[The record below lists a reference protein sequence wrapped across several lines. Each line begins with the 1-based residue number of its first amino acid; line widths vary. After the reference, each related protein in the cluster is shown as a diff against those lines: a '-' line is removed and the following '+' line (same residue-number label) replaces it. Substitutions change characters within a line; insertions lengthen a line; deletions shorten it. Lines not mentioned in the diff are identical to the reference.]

1 MGSYRCGCPEGFV
14 QHLYYNQCID
24 ENECNTSPCGDNT
37 CINTIGSYK
46 CGCPDGYQFDGN
58 LQICVQVSFRF
69 QRLIIRDYYFRCEKK
84 NLMYFRW
91 ALDASEAL
99 APLVAPL
106 TGQMDSSA
114 DVLPGINE
122 LDRFVIDVTL
132 GYFDVTFI
140 YFLPFDFQWS
150 GSLFVHDQSTI
161 ARTLWRRHQQ
171 CTDVRDKS
179 RSVSY
184 TACGW
189 QDNIDGRL
197 LFLQGDLTIIP
208 DHRVVRRWTQQR
220 KKNYFLFRRLTGKED
235 TEGICERNQW
245 IKNWSHGGTKLWRDD
260 SSDQQRG
267 TIMGKSISSRS
278 VFGRPDIEWES
289 SNYNR
294 PSRFISLYIN
304 FFFSFFARSECS
316 FNFKNWKQ
324 G

>member
-1 MGSYRCGCPEGFV
+1 MSAGCIGSPCAFGCTPNGANGFICGCP
-14 QHLYYNQCID
+14 
-24 ENECNTSPCGDNT
+24 T
-37 CINTIGSYK
+37 
-46 CGCPDGYQFDGN
+46 GYQRIG
-58 LQICVQVSFRF
+58 QVRH
-69 QRLIIRDYYFRCEKK
+69 RCYAGILRRYFY
-84 NLMYFRW
+84 LF
-91 ALDASEAL
+91 S
-99 APLVAPL
+99 
-106 TGQMDSSA
+106 
-114 DVLPGINE
+114 
-122 LDRFVIDVTL
+122 
-132 GYFDVTFI
+132 
-140 YFLPFDFQWS
+140 FDFQWL

-208 DHRVVRRWTQQR
+208 DHRVVRRWSQQR
-220 KKNYFLFRRLTGKED
+220 KKNYFLFQRLTGKED

-245 IKNWSHGGTKLWRDD
+245 TKNWSHGGTKLWRDD

-278 VFGRPDIEWES
+278 VFDRPGIEWES

-294 PSRFISLYIN
+294 LSRFTSLYIN
-304 FFFSFFARSECS
+304 FFFSFFARSECF